1 MSMFDDG
8 LNKTGNFAIGY
19 NNSNMQVVVD
29 PETFVLST
37 QNISEFGRL
46 ADSADG
52 EGKLIGV
59 KYTIEMTYSR
69 INLKHF
75 QEIYNNT
82 QKKYNNNGEFFMN
95 IKVPLY
101 AENKTITIRGYFQ
114 SSLKMQVCQTSEY
127 ENDSSYK
134 LGGNNFNCMYEDMT
148 ISFVQK

>member
-8 LNKTGNFAIGY
+8 LNKTGNFAIGSDE
-19 NNSNMQVVVD
+19 NNMTVIVD
-29 PETFVLST
+29 PETFALNN

-101 AENKTITIRGYFQ
+101 SENRTITIRGYFM